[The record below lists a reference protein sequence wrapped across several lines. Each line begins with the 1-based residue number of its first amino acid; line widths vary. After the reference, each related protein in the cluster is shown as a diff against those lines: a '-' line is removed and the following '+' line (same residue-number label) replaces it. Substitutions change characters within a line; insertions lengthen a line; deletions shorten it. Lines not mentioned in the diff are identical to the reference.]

1 MAARTL
7 GNTTRL
13 IGLAAAGFLIVLV
26 AGLFWRVLFC
36 SETFA
41 DRDLATY
48 YHPAKSLVAPLARAS
63 QGIPL
68 WNPFFASGQPF
79 AANPEHEIFHPLTAL
94 FFLLPFEVAF
104 RLQVL
109 LPLLAGVGSMY
120 LLLRALRRSRL
131 ASIFGGM
138 GWGFGGYLL
147 SATNLLPTLFSAS
160 ILPLSLTFVVRLMR
174 KPRLVD
180 VAALALCIG
189 TECLAG
195 EPSTLLMTPLLC
207 AAAAL
212 VACEAGRLGR
222 TRSIAGRLGNPPR
235 VSISAIWHGRAR
247 FGPAAVVAGLV
258 LGLAVGSVTLLPG
271 AHHAGKTMRA
281 LGLGT
286 SAGEW
291 SMPPMRALDLLSP
304 GVLGHVET
312 GNESLYWGRHL
323 YPRRE
328 SPYFFSLYPGLA
340 VTLLAFAAWRY
351 RFRALLPWLVVAGFG
366 FLLSLGEHFALWRIL
381 RHLPIL
387 SAIRF
392 PEKYALLFVLPVTL
406 ASAYGFDQ
414 VILGRH
420 EARRH
425 LARVLVGLVA
435 TAILGAAGIALFAT
449 HFATD
454 FPWRVAAGDALRVAG
469 VATALLMAIWPGIRW
484 GRLARALIVCAVLAL
499 DLVSAGRQV
508 VHTTPVQALTTPP
521 ASFAPLLNRASDDL
535 IFHAAEWHPTM
546 GQVEGVGKP
555 PLPAQRGLAMPLD
568 NDYDLTILRWTD
580 DGNHAFWKA
589 VREDPSL
596 ATPLLKRRG
605 VTAVVQFREG
615 VHWQDGFVVGPA
627 GQGPVEVVF
636 MRDQQPIAFA
646 ATQVEVVH
654 GTEGW
659 LAAVRRLR
667 AHVRDAACVD
677 DEYLASFPTPPSPA
691 AVQVRSRTPD
701 SIALDVEAKGP
712 NPSFVAF
719 NQTWDEGWRLTVDG
733 KPASLLRTDVSL
745 SGFVVPPGRHWV
757 TIEYGDAWVSVG
769 AAISIVAALGCIALV
784 LFGRRRR

>member
-1 MAARTL
+1 MAARTF

-26 AGLFWRVLFC
+26 AGLFCRVLFG

-41 DRDLATY
+41 DRDLAAY

-147 SATNLLPTLFSAS
+147 SSTNLLPILFSAS

-174 KPRLVD
+174 KPRLVH
-180 VAALALCIG
+180 VAALALCVG
-189 TECLAG
+189 AQCLAG
-195 EPSTLLMTPLLC
+195 EPSTLLMTPLFC

-212 VACEAGRLGR
+212 RAC
-222 TRSIAGRLGNPPR
+222 
-235 VSISAIWHGRAR
+235 RAR

-291 SMPPMRALDLLSP
+291 SMPPVRALDLLLP

-351 RFRALLPWLVVAGFG
+351 RFRALLPWMVVAGFG

-381 RHLPIL
+381 RHLPIV

-425 LARVLVGLVA
+425 LARVLVGLIA

-469 VATALLMAIWPGIRW
+469 VATALLMVIWPGIRW

-508 VHTTPVQALTTPP
+508 VHTTPIQALTTPP
-521 ASFAPLLNRASDDL
+521 AAFAPLLNRASDDL

-555 PLPAQRGLAMPLD
+555 PLPAQWGLAMTLD
-568 NDYDLTILRWTD
+568 NDYDLTLLRWTD

-659 LAAVRRLR
+659 LAAVRRLQ
-667 AHVRDAACVD
+667 AHVRDTACVD
-677 DEYLASFPTPPSPA
+677 DEHLASFPTPPSPA
-691 AVQVRSRTPD
+691 VVQVRSRTPD
-701 SIALDVEAKGP
+701 GIVLNVEAKGP

-757 TIEYGDAWVSVG
+757 TIKYGDAWISVG
-769 AAISIVAALGCIALV
+769 AAISIVAALGCLALV